1 MVAWRKDHVTVL
13 VPTSCLSMKKDN
25 SLFLYIYECG
35 SRNSDWKRLNHRT
48 SSLKKLA
55 VIHRSLSPRFIS
67 SFFHSFVIHLY
78 ISVWHSDG
86 TQFLVHTSL
95 SSCVING
102 RTACLEDRKR
112 HKGDI
117 SQSRLYPDII
127 WTNLRGSWRLIN
139 RGTCELLPVIHG
151 P

>member
-1 MVAWRKDHVTVL
+1 MWFKELRLEKIKSYDQFIEKNL
-13 VPTSCLSMKKDN
+13 LS
-25 SLFLYIYECG
+25 YI
-35 SRNSDWKRLNHRT
+35 
-48 SSLKKLA
+48 A
-55 VIHRSLSPRFIS
+55 LSPRFIS
-67 SFFHSFVIHLY
+67 FFFHCFVIHLY

-102 RTACLEDRKR
+102 GTACLDDRKR

-127 WTNLRGSWRLIN
+127 WTNLRGS
-139 RGTCELLPVIHG
+139 
-151 P
+151 

>member
-1 MVAWRKDHVTVL
+1 MWFKELRLEKIKSWGQFIEKNL
-13 VPTSCLSMKKDN
+13 LSYIA
-25 SLFLYIYECG
+25 LF
-35 SRNSDWKRLNHRT
+35 RLA
-48 SSLKKLA
+48 SFL
-55 VIHRSLSPRFIS
+55 
-67 SFFHSFVIHLY
+67 SFFHCFVIHLY

-127 WTNLRGSWRLIN
+127 WTNLRGS
-139 RGTCELLPVIHG
+139 
-151 P
+151 